1 MTEELKHQL
10 SRFLRYLA
18 ESLDIPEHLY
28 ERAEHSY
35 ESIGNWLGGD
45 ASAVAKYEPS
55 IYTQGSFRIGTVI
68 KPTTD
73 LDEYDIDLV
82 CELNLTKQQVAQKQ
96 LKRLVGNEII
106 SYACAHSMKAP
117 VREGR
122 RCWTLDYADSAQFHI
137 DILPAIP
144 DEESFRTLL
153 ESLELSSPYQDS
165 TIAITDKKHPN
176 YEHVSDDWLRSNP
189 KGYAAWFKD
198 QMRLRYEARRK
209 FLAESLRASVE
220 DIPEYRVKTPLQQV
234 VQLLKR
240 HRDMLFADDQDD
252 KPISIIITTLAAH
265 SYNNE
270 EDLLEAMISIV
281 NGMPKH
287 IHEIDGR
294 PLIPNPVNPVE
305 NFADKWHEYPERE
318 RKFKDWLRQ
327 VKADLD
333 SALGS
338 GNIQFAAMTLARRF
352 GQRAVNEAMER
363 FQKSI
368 PTSEK
373 TIREILQLSNCFNVP
388 WREKPPWRMA
398 LSCSVSVSGEYT
410 QNNRSKQFSSDSR
423 PLPKHCGLLFTAG
436 TNVPA
441 PFEVYWQV
449 VNTGEEAQRVNQL
462 RGEMMPAKTAGEC
475 GLKHRESTSYSGMH
489 WIECFIVKN
498 GTCEAR
504 SGEFVVNIE

>member
-82 CELNLTKQQVAQKQ
+82 CELNLTKQQVAQKH

-106 SYACAHSMKAP
+106 GYAHAYSMKSP

-144 DEESFRTLL
+144 DGESFRTLL
-153 ESLELSSPYQDS
+153 ESLELLSFYQDT
-165 TIAITDKKHPN
+165 TIAITDKTHPN
-176 YEHVSDDWLRSNP
+176 YDHVSHDWLRSNP
-189 KGYAAWFKD
+189 KGYADWFKD
-198 QMRLRYEARRK
+198 QMKLRYEARRK

-220 DIPEYRVKTPLQQV
+220 DIPEYRVKTPLQQA

-281 NGMPKH
+281 DGMPKH

-294 PLIPNPVNPVE
+294 PLIPNPVNPLE
-305 NFADKWHEYPERE
+305 NFADRWHEYPERE

-327 VKADLD
+327 VKTDLD
-333 SALGS
+333 NALRR
-338 GNIQFAAMTLARRF
+338 GNMQFAAMALIPRF
-352 GQRAVNEAMER
+352 GGRAVNEAMER

-373 TIREILQLSNCFNVP
+373 TIREILQLSDRFNVS
-388 WREKPPWRMA
+388 WRQKPPWRMA
-398 LSCSVSVSGEYT
+398 LSGWVSVSGEYT
-410 QNNRSKQFSSDSR
+410 HNNQLKQFSSDSR
-423 PLPKHCGLLFTAG
+423 PMPKHCDLLFRAH

-449 VNTGEEAQRVNQL
+449 VNTGEEARLVKQL
-462 RGEMMPAKTAGEC
+462 RGEMMRAKAAGAG
-475 GLKHRESTSYSGMH
+475 GLKHKESTLYSGMH

-504 SGEFVVNIE
+504 SGEFIVNIE

>member
-1 MTEELKHQL
+1 MTEEVKHQL
-10 SRFLRYLA
+10 SRFLQYLV

-28 ERAEHSY
+28 ERAEQSY
-35 ESIGNWLGGD
+35 QSIGDWLGRD
-45 ASAVAKYEPS
+45 ASSVEKYEPS
-55 IYTQGSFRIGTVI
+55 IYAQGSFRIGTVI
-68 KPTTD
+68 KPITD

-106 SYACAHSMKAP
+106 SYARAHSMKSP

-122 RCWTLDYADSAQFHI
+122 RCWTLDYADSAQFHV

-144 DEESFRTLL
+144 DGESFRTLL
-153 ESLELSSPYQDS
+153 ESLELSSLYQDT
-165 TIAITDKKHPN
+165 TIAITDKTHPN
-176 YEHVSDDWLRSNP
+176 YDHVSNDWLRSNP
-189 KGYAAWFKD
+189 KGYAAWFKNR
-198 QMRLRYEARRK
+198 MKLRYEARRK

-220 DIPEYRVKTPLQQV
+220 DIPDYRVKTPLQQA

-281 NGMPKH
+281 EGMPKH
-287 IHEIDGR
+287 IHERDGR
-294 PLIPNPVNPVE
+294 PLIPNPVNPLE

-318 RKFKDWLRQ
+318 RKFRDWLRQ
-327 VKADLD
+327 VKVDLD
-333 SALGS
+333 SALRS
-338 GNIQFAAMTLARRF
+338 GNIQFAAMTLAPRF

-373 TIREILQLSNCFNVP
+373 TLREILQLSDRFNVS
-388 WREKPPWRMA
+388 WRQEPPWRMA
-398 LSCSVSVSGEYT
+398 LSRWVNVSGEYT
-410 QNNRSKQFSSDSR
+410 HNNQSKQFSSDSR
-423 PLPKHCGLLFTAG
+423 RLPKHCDLLFRAH

-441 PFEVYWQV
+441 PFGVYWQV
-449 VNTGEEAQRVNQL
+449 VNTGEEARRVNQL
-462 RGEMMPAKTAGEC
+462 RGEIMSAKTAGEG
-475 GLKHRESTSYSGMH
+475 GLKHRESTLYSGMH